1 MSSSLSEFLTEA
13 VSRKRNSFNR
23 PDKDGTVQD
32 IVDWLESYGVKGVW
46 WNESH
51 DEDPP
56 VKPGE
61 LVWFAGPCNKYRT
74 ETHWVSLM
82 NNLSTIGTER
92 SQEVCIYTKQRNGF
106 LRTQDQEDVDL
117 TFEQCLGLMAQM
129 LDDPRKHITAK

>member
-1 MSSSLSEFLTEA
+1 MDIKKYITEA

-32 IVDWLESYGVKGVW
+32 IVDWFESYGVKGVW

-61 LVWFAGPCNKYRT
+61 LVWFDGPCNKYRT
-74 ETHWVSLM
+74 ENHWVSLM

-117 TFEQCLGLMAQM
+117 TFEQCLDLMAQM

>member
-1 MSSSLSEFLTEA
+1 MSGLREYITEA
-13 VSRKRNSFNR
+13 VSRKRNSFDR

-32 IVDWLESYGVKGVW
+32 IVDWLKSCSVNGVW

-82 NNLSTIGTER
+82 NNLSAIGTER
-92 SQEVCIYTKQRNGF
+92 TQEVCIYTKQRNGF

-117 TFEQCLGLMAQM
+117 TFEQCLDLMSQM